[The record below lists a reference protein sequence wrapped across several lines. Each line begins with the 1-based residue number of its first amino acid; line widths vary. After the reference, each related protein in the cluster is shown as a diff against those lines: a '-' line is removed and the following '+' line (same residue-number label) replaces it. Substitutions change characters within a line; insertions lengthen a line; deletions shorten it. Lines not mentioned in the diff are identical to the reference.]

1 MNKIPPSHFSDYE
14 KLLDKAKELRTK
26 RANGEMTEED
36 TEVK

>member
-1 MNKIPPSHFSDYE
+1 LITSDYE

-36 TEVK
+36 TEEAI